1 MRKRR
6 GLSSR
11 NARRSSRAPDALET
25 TRLGKSYGGVNA
37 VSALISRSQEV
48 ASMACLVPMV
58 GKRHAVAHGRP
69 RHTEPRQFRLPDKTD
84 AMGVHLAAPG
94 AIAMMFWTALLAFGV
109 VMALRAP
116 DLSDRSRRDAG
127 GFVHPV

>member
-25 TRLGKSYGGVNA
+25 TRLGKGYGSVNA
-37 VSALISRSQEV
+37 VSALDLTIPRG
-48 ASMACLVPMV
+48 LVYGV
-58 GKRHAVAHGRP
+58 P
-69 RHTEPRQFRLPDKTD
+69 RHTEPRQLRLPDETD

-94 AIAMMFWTALLAFGV
+94 AIAMMLCRAALAFGV
-109 VMALRAP
+109 VMAFRGQ
-116 DLSDRSRRDAG
+116 DLSDRSTRDAG
-127 GFVHPV
+127 RFVHPV

>member
-11 NARRSSRAPDALET
+11 NAPRSSRATKALET
-25 TRLGKSYGGVNA
+25 TQLGKGYGSVNALSALDLTIPRGLVYGG
-37 VSALISRSQEV
+37 
-48 ASMACLVPMV
+48 
-58 GKRHAVAHGRP
+58 P
-69 RHTEPRQFRLPDKTD
+69 RHTGPRQLRLPDETD